1 MKPEPRHKMPE
12 ENDDGAYGYRNNL
25 SFRISQ
31 AERICREHEHFLDE
45 LRLARAGQDGIN
57 KLRDEQIKNLK
68 EDVVANLKQSTSDLS
83 KEIKDMDVWREKF
96 TASFNQYKMDSEA
109 SWRKTLAKL
118 ATAVEDNKVEIT
130 NQFDQFQI
138 SNKTWIIGILVS
150 IVLSTIVI
158 IFSRVVTIPGGHV

>member
-1 MKPEPRHKMPE
+1 
-12 ENDDGAYGYRNNL
+12 
-25 SFRISQ
+25 
-31 AERICREHEHFLDE
+31 
-45 LRLARAGQDGIN
+45 
-57 KLRDEQIKNLK
+57 
-68 EDVVANLKQSTSDLS
+68 
-83 KEIKDMDVWREKF
+83 
-96 TASFNQYKMDSEA
+96 MDSEA